1 MADTGEARP
10 VGGGR
15 SGTVHQR
22 LQALVERTVD
32 RRRLAHATIG
42 VAEGDETE
50 QWIAAAG
57 DARPGQPMRPD
68 TPFFIASVT
77 KRFIATLV
85 LQAHE
90 RGELDLNGPIT
101 TLLPGELTEGL
112 HVYRGVDHT
121 PAITVRHLLTHTSG
135 LPDYFDKPSSG
146 TSLYK
151 QLVQGKD
158 RSWSLADVIDWVRED
173 HRPHF
178 PPQDMSAPRQK
189 ARYSDTGF
197 QLVIAIIEQVTG
209 RPFADLL
216 RERIFEPVGMA
227 HSWLPGRSDPSADT
241 VEPALIHAGR
251 RPLDVPKLIQSS
263 NDLIST
269 ATDLLRFQQAL
280 VKGKVFDRPATV
292 QLLTERANLLRN
304 MPPNRYGIG
313 TWVFRVNRLVSPG
326 GKPVTLVGHAGVTGS
341 WLFTCP
347 ELDMHL
353 VGTVDQAAGKRM
365 PFRIMVQMLRAV
377 VST

>member
-1 MADTGEARP
+1 
-10 VGGGR
+10 
-15 SGTVHQR
+15 VHQR

-32 RRRLAHATIG
+32 KRRLAHAVLG
-42 VAEGDETE
+42 VAVGDETGRL
-50 QWIAAAG
+50 IVAAG
-57 DARPGQPMRPD
+57 DARPEEPMRPN

-90 RGELDLNGPIT
+90 RGELDLDDPIT
-101 TLLPGELTEGL
+101 ILVPDELTKDL
-112 HVYRGVDHT
+112 HVYKGVDHT

-135 LPDYFDKPSSG
+135 LPDYFDKPKSG
-146 TSLYK
+146 TSLYT
-151 QLVQGKD
+151 QLVRGED
-158 RSWSLADVIDWVRED
+158 RSWELSDVIDWVRED

-178 PPQDMSAPRQK
+178 PPQDLSSPRQR

-197 QLVIAIIEQVTG
+197 QLLIAILEQVTG
-209 RPFADLL
+209 RSFADLL
-216 RERIFEPVGMA
+216 QERIFNPVGMEC
-227 HSWLPGRSDPSADT
+227 SWLPGRSNPSTDASA
-241 VEPALIHAGR
+241 PALIHAGR
-251 RPLDVPKLIQSS
+251 RPMNVPKLIEAS

-269 ATDLLRFQQAL
+269 AADMLRFQQAL
-280 VKGKVFDRPATV
+280 TKGKLFDRPETV
-292 QLLTERANLLRN
+292 ELLTERANLLRN

-326 GKPVTLVGHAGVTGS
+326 WKPVTLIGHAGVTGS

-347 ELDMHL
+347 ELDVHL

-365 PFRIMVQMLRAV
+365 PFRIMLQMLRAIAGA
-377 VST
+377 